1 MNQDRKFSDFDAL
14 VEMKDLAATKTLI
27 KSNPKKTPNLP
38 GHDDLEDNQ
47 VPLLEEEGPSPASKG
62 AGIQVEARPGLFKKL
77 YYYFT
82 NRQPVSTSQRVIT
95 FDRNVYPPSKFE
107 NIVRN
112 QKYSVYSFV
121 FVVLYNQFK
130 FFFNFFFLM
139 IALSQFVDALKVGFL
154 FTYIAPLAFVLILTM
169 IKEAVD
175 DYNRYKQDKE
185 ANSQIYKVYAS
196 SSVKIDQPSS
206 ALKVGDIIEVHA
218 NQRVPAD
225 LLLLYTSDES
235 GTVFIRTDQLDGETD
250 WKLRK
255 PVKYTQKIVEG
266 GRPLFGINTKVT
278 AEPPRAHIYDFIG
291 KVESEA
297 QRGPGYTES
306 LSLEN
311 TMWANTVLA
320 SGMAYAMVLYTGKET
335 RMSMNAR
342 EPRSKIGNLDN
353 ELNTIAK
360 YLFVFMLFLSGVI
373 MVLRGFG
380 LYWYLQYFKYML
392 LLSSIIPISL
402 RVNLD
407 FAKAVFSYR
416 INNDHDIEGTIA
428 RNSTIPEELGRVQF
442 LLTDKTGTLTQN
454 EMIFKKLCLEGVQYD
469 ESSLKDME
477 RILKK
482 QCNKNIG
489 PAKDVEERIRKEE
502 IPHDSTLGLL
512 TGGKKKKFKR
522 DKEVL
527 LRDLITALCVC
538 HNVTPVIED
547 GNKVYQASSP
557 DEVALVQIA
566 ESIKMKL
573 LSRTQTKMTIENAA
587 GVQENY
593 KILANFPFTSE
604 SKRMGIILKHEETN
618 RIIFYLKGADAIM
631 KQKLPEY
638 QRGFVLDEVEELAK
652 MGLRTLII
660 SQKFLTEREYQA
672 WDLQYQ
678 KANNEMV
685 NRDAQVRK
693 VIESLEVDM
702 EFLGITGVE
711 DKLQEDVSSTIESL
725 RDAGI
730 GVWMLTGDKVE
741 TAYCIAIS
749 AGFKSNRQGY
759 HIMKEIEDPLE
770 IQNQLA
776 QFNNKAINTVLFIDG
791 TTLIHVFENH
801 RKYFF
806 DVACKAPAVVCCR
819 VSPTQKALITE
830 AIKELQQK
838 TVCGIGDGGND
849 VGMIQ
854 SADVGVGIVGKEGK
868 QAALAADYSVLKFK
882 YIKPLLLWHGRNAYK
897 RTAVMAQFVIHRGL
911 IITIIQALFTVVFY
925 YVAIPVYNGYLML
938 GYTTVYT
945 MFPVFCLIFDSD
957 VSKKVAET
965 YAPLYKTLQKGRELN
980 KRTFLTWAWKSIYQ
994 GGVIMLL
1001 AIVMFRDSY
1010 LNIVTITFSSLIVA
1024 ELLNVYSE
1032 INKKKNKILWI
1043 SQVGTFLIYALS
1055 IIFMKNYIDV
1065 STVTDITFV
1074 LKVIG
1079 LTLVSWVPL
1088 HTVRFLSERWDPSEA
1103 AKIMKR
1109 AKIMQKQE
1117 EEEEAALKREQE
1129 KAEKEK
1135 KERGAPKK
1143 KVVVKK
1149 TDKQPN
1155 SGLNAQL
1162 LVDEE
1167 KSSP

>member
-1 MNQDRKFSDFDAL
+1 MNQDRKFSDFEGL
-14 VEMKDLAATKTLI
+14 VEMKDLASTKTLI
-27 KSNPKKTPNLP
+27 KSNPRKAPNLP
-38 GHDDLEDNQ
+38 ANADLEDNQ
-47 VPLLEEEGPSPASKG
+47 TPFSEEESPSPTSKG
-62 AGIQVEARPGLFKKL
+62 AGIQAEARPSLFTKL

-82 NRQPVSTSQRVIT
+82 NKRPVSTSQRVIT

-112 QKYSVYSFV
+112 QKYSLYSFV

-185 ANSQIYKVYAS
+185 ANSQMYKVYAS
-196 SSVKIDQPSS
+196 SSAKIDQPSS

-278 AEPPRAHIYDFIG
+278 AEAPRAHIYDFIG

-469 ESSLKDME
+469 ESCLKDME

-482 QCNKNIG
+482 QCAKNIG

-512 TGGKKKKFKR
+512 TGGKKKKCKR

-527 LRDLITALCVC
+527 LSDLITALCVC

-547 GNKVYQASSP
+547 
-557 DEVALVQIA
+557 
-566 ESIKMKL
+566 
-573 LSRTQTKMTIENAA
+573 
-587 GVQENY
+587 
-593 KILANFPFTSE
+593 
-604 SKRMGIILKHEETN
+604 
-618 RIIFYLKGADAIM
+618 
-631 KQKLPEY
+631 
-638 QRGFVLDEVEELAK
+638 
-652 MGLRTLII
+652 
-660 SQKFLTEREYQA
+660 
-672 WDLQYQ
+672 
-678 KANNEMV
+678 
-685 NRDAQVRK
+685 
-693 VIESLEVDM
+693 
-702 EFLGITGVE
+702 
-711 DKLQEDVSSTIESL
+711 
-725 RDAGI
+725 
-730 GVWMLTGDKVE
+730 
-741 TAYCIAIS
+741 
-749 AGFKSNRQGY
+749 
-759 HIMKEIEDPLE
+759 
-770 IQNQLA
+770 
-776 QFNNKAINTVLFIDG
+776 
-791 TTLIHVFENH
+791 
-801 RKYFF
+801 
-806 DVACKAPAVVCCR
+806 
-819 VSPTQKALITE
+819 
-830 AIKELQQK
+830 
-838 TVCGIGDGGND
+838 
-849 VGMIQ
+849 
-854 SADVGVGIVGKEGK
+854 
-868 QAALAADYSVLKFK
+868 
-882 YIKPLLLWHGRNAYK
+882 
-897 RTAVMAQFVIHRGL
+897 
-911 IITIIQALFTVVFY
+911 
-925 YVAIPVYNGYLML
+925 
-938 GYTTVYT
+938 
-945 MFPVFCLIFDSD
+945 
-957 VSKKVAET
+957 
-965 YAPLYKTLQKGRELN
+965 
-980 KRTFLTWAWKSIYQ
+980 
-994 GGVIMLL
+994 
-1001 AIVMFRDSY
+1001 
-1010 LNIVTITFSSLIVA
+1010 
-1024 ELLNVYSE
+1024 
-1032 INKKKNKILWI
+1032 
-1043 SQVGTFLIYALS
+1043 
-1055 IIFMKNYIDV
+1055 
-1065 STVTDITFV
+1065 
-1074 LKVIG
+1074 
-1079 LTLVSWVPL
+1079 
-1088 HTVRFLSERWDPSEA
+1088 
-1103 AKIMKR
+1103 
-1109 AKIMQKQE
+1109 
-1117 EEEEAALKREQE
+1117 
-1129 KAEKEK
+1129 
-1135 KERGAPKK
+1135 
-1143 KVVVKK
+1143 
-1149 TDKQPN
+1149 
-1155 SGLNAQL
+1155 
-1162 LVDEE
+1162 
-1167 KSSP
+1167 